1 MIEPA
6 MEIAHMIE
14 LAMEIAPPAIEIAHM
29 IEPAIEIA
37 QMIEP
42 ATEIAYVRSC
52 PEGTYGTCRTAHRE
66 LTELSEL
73 ALSNLAC
80 TCGT

>member
-1 MIEPA
+1 
-6 MEIAHMIE
+6 MIE

-42 ATEIAYVRSC
+42 ATEIAYVRGC
-52 PEGTYGTCRTAHRE
+52 PEGTYGT
-66 LTELSEL
+66 
-73 ALSNLAC
+73 
-80 TCGT
+80 